1 MLMEISTE
9 ENENL
14 VSEVYER
21 AMQLL
26 HGGRMLSEEQNLVFQ
41 VELLSQEV
49 NSGASF
55 EQYFRW
61 VDKPEVDQIPELL
74 NRLEL
79 PEVSGIVERA
89 IQIAFPDGV
98 PDDVDEYDNCTE
110 WTPAQEEQLGHLF
123 EEFEQY
129 NGVITNR
136 LGTYIKTRN
145 LT

>member
-1 MLMEISTE
+1 MEISTE
-9 ENENL
+9 ENEKL

-26 HGGRMLSEEQNLVFQ
+26 HDGRTLSDVQNLVFQ

-61 VDKPEVDQIPELL
+61 VGKAEVDQILELL

-79 PEVSGIVERA
+79 SEVSAIVGKA
-89 IQIAFPDGV
+89 IAVAFPNGV
-98 PDDVDEYDNCTE
+98 PDNEEEYDKCTE
-110 WTPAQEEQLGHLF
+110 WSAAQEEQLGSLF

-136 LGTYIKTRN
+136 MGAYIKATN
-145 LT
+145 PA

>member
-1 MLMEISTE
+1 MEISTE
-9 ENENL
+9 ENEKL

-21 AMQLL
+21 SMQLL
-26 HGGRMLSEEQNLVFQ
+26 HGGRTLSDVENLVFQ

-61 VDKPEVDQIPELL
+61 VGKTEVDQILELL
-74 NRLEL
+74 NQLEL
-79 PEVSGIVERA
+79 SEVSGIVEKA
-89 IQIAFPDGV
+89 IKIAFPDGV
-98 PDDVDEYDNCTE
+98 PDTEDEYDNCTE
-110 WTPAQEEQLGHLF
+110 WSESQEEKLESLF

-136 LGTYIKTRN
+136 LGAYISARN
-145 LT
+145 PA